1 MLRKEMMSTMAF
13 TVKREPLMGDNL
25 IPSLSSALSDLP
37 ELSKFSLS
45 HELSLRNVYI
55 VTTLQSSCQQN
66 LPYISITIS
75 ARPHVMPT
83 VIIIPFITVMTA
95 IVIINTT
102 KSDFAIIEMKSSSYK
117 RNLKP
122 QPIAGKTSGTL
133 LQESGA
139 SSFPMKITNS
149 FLLAYGKLLLKG
161 FKIRRRSS
169 FCGKEWSWPR

>member
-45 HELSLRNVYI
+45 HELSHRNVYI

-83 VIIIPFITVMTA
+83 VIIIPLITV
-95 IVIINTT
+95 VILINTT

-122 QPIAGKTSGTL
+122 QPIAGKASGTL
-133 LQESGA
+133 LQESGI
-139 SSFPMKITNS
+139 SSFPVEITNS
-149 FLLAYGKLLLKG
+149 FLMTYGTLLLKVS
-161 FKIRRRSS
+161 K
-169 FCGKEWSWPR
+169 

>member
-1 MLRKEMMSTMAF
+1 MMSMMAF

-66 LPYISITIS
+66 LPYISIIIS
-75 ARPHVMPT
+75 ARHHVTPN
-83 VIIIPFITVMTA
+83 VIIIPLITVMTA

-102 KSDFAIIEMKSSSYK
+102 KRGFAIIELKSSTWK
-117 RNLKP
+117 RNLP
-122 QPIAGKTSGTL
+122 QAIAGKTSGTL
-133 LQESGA
+133 LQESGI

-149 FLLAYGKLLLKG
+149 FLLTYGKLLLKG
-161 FKIRRRSS
+161 FKIRRSSS
-169 FCGKEWSWPR
+169 FCG